1 MIKIKTLMKVI
12 PFLIM
17 GMVVLNSCEG
27 ELDDLGSQLVE
38 GGASDGVDRMY
49 GLVAYN
55 INNNDTI
62 QTDASR
68 IDSVTVGAF
77 NEQVF
82 GGQKVSYITQL
93 RLNAY
98 DPDFG
103 TNPVIDSVV
112 LTLKPRYE
120 TATDSLTTTTNEDYV
135 YPDGEVAAKKVVVTY
150 PVRKYGKYKMGGQK
164 TQLTVKVHEV
174 NDFLGAAT
182 DKVISNKAISLGSEI
197 GSQNFNGTVNSVLI
211 TKDTDATELV
221 KREVSYRMKLDNAF
235 FQSKIIAKKGDQ
247 VLKDAASFIRYFKGI
262 SISVAENDGYLF
274 SMRPNDAAITIYYK
288 NDVTTDGV
296 VTRTNAEVAL
306 SLGSGNVHIS
316 KIAYD
321 RAGSNYAS
329 AMSSVG
335 MPNDVSGD
343 QLIYA
348 QGMGGA
354 GFGLK
359 IPASAIVE
367 LKNMYKNEK
376 VGIVSAKIRVYNDAD
391 SWNNS
396 YRKPSSLLVKE
407 KDSTR
412 FLPDMT
418 ELAGT
423 GYSLIRTGNLSTK
436 DAYYDIGITASLKK
450 IIEDES
456 YDVSKGKDFIIN
468 LGSYSV
474 DASTGNLLGQDFNSR
489 AYTPNRIVLKGTDQS
504 KIGQILPKESKTA
517 QLRLIYTKK

>member
-1 MIKIKTLMKVI
+1 M
-12 PFLIM
+12 
-17 GMVVLNSCEG
+17 
-27 ELDDLGSQLVE
+27 
-38 GGASDGVDRMY
+38 
-49 GLVAYN
+49 
-55 INNNDTI
+55 
-62 QTDASR
+62 
-68 IDSVTVGAF
+68 
-77 NEQVF
+77 
-82 GGQKVSYITQL
+82 
-93 RLNAY
+93 
-98 DPDFG
+98 
-103 TNPVIDSVV
+103 
-112 LTLKPRYE
+112 
-120 TATDSLTTTTNEDYV
+120 
-135 YPDGEVAAKKVVVTY
+135 
-150 PVRKYGKYKMGGQK
+150 
-164 TQLTVKVHEV
+164 
-174 NDFLGAAT
+174 
-182 DKVISNKAISLGSEI
+182 
-197 GSQNFNGTVNSVLI
+197 
-211 TKDTDATELV
+211 
-221 KREVSYRMKLDNAF
+221 
-235 FQSKIIAKKGDQ
+235 
-247 VLKDAASFIRYFKGI
+247 
-262 SISVAENDGYLF
+262 
-274 SMRPNDAAITIYYK
+274 
-288 NDVTTDGV
+288 TTDGV
-296 VTRTNAEVAL
+296 VARTKAELAM

-321 RAGSNYAS
+321 RAGSDYAS
-329 AMSSVG
+329 AMSPVG

-343 QLIYA
+343 QLIYS

-359 IPASAIVE
+359 IPAATIAE

-391 SWNNS
+391 KWNNS

-423 GYSLIRTGNLSTK
+423 GYSLIRTANLSTK